1 MDSIIDIIIT
11 IAILGVGGLL
21 TGGKKNGK
29 KAAPAKPARERRP
42 VWDGWFQTEPAA
54 EARPMSELLDDDAA
68 PAPKAKKKHK
78 EPKTERGAMG
88 KSYFTY
94 EDSSLQDNNAEVAF
108 TAPADNERTSL
119 MPSIL
124 GEPFDL
130 RKAFI
135 YQTVMERVEY

>member
-21 TGGKKNGK
+21 TGGKKSGK
-29 KAAPAKPARERRP
+29 KAAPTKPARERRS

-54 EARPMSELLDDDAA
+54 EARPMSELLDDDAT
-68 PAPKAKKKHK
+68 PNPKAKKKHK
-78 EPKTERGAMG
+78 EPRTDRSAMG

-94 EDSSLQDNNAEVAF
+94 EDLSMQDSNAAAAF
-108 TAPADNERTSL
+108 TATTDNERANL